1 MSASLF
7 FSKFVDMPLRVQSI
21 WRYERTIGYMKNQLF
36 RSFSEKMFQQHIWL
50 SFDTFRALI
59 RVVGPSLERKNTNMR
74 ENIHL
79 EIKVTMVFARLDNEK
94 SLQMCGKVYGIVE
107 STTSIIV
114 RKFCVAVR
122 KHLKPLV
129 MPKLIRNKIKE
140 ITASFEHLHGIL
152 YILGAM
158 DGSHV
163 PIIAPKVDPKSYY
176 CWKVS
181 TPH

>member
-1 MSASLF
+1 MLF
-7 FSKFVDMPLRVQSI
+7 FLEFVDMPPRVGSI
-21 WRYERTIGYMKNQLF
+21 WRYERTVGYTKNQLF

-59 RVVGPSLERKNTNMR
+59 RVVGPSLERKNTNMS
-74 ENIHL
+74 ENIL
-79 EIKVTMVFARLDNEK
+79 VEVKVTMDFARLGDEK
-94 SLQMCGKVYGIVE
+94 TLQMCGELYGIVD

-114 RKFCVAVR
+114 NFFGVVVR

-129 MPKLIRNKIKE
+129 MPKLTRNKIKE
-140 ITASFEHLHGIL
+140 ITTSFEHLHGIP

-158 DGSHV
+158 DGNHI
-163 PIIAPKVDPKSYY
+163 PIITPKVDPKSYY
-176 CWKVS
+176 CLKVY